1 MSKLKV
7 GIVGAGSIAELHA
20 LGYEH
25 DDRAEIVAICDP
37 DEDLAIKRAL
47 DWGARAYYTNFD
59 QMLADPKIDA
69 VEILTPNHLHAEQAI
84 KALQAGKHVCVE
96 RPIAISIEDARRVQ
110 QAAAASRRVL
120 QVYEPSLYYKPLL
133 DARSLIDAGEVGE
146 VTGLRVDAVVGQSEQ
161 GKWDFTSND
170 QAWRFDPAKAGGTP
184 MLYEVGY
191 QAFCIG
197 LFLVGSI
204 EKVSAWSSSSTLK
217 NGRVIDAPTVAMW
230 KHFEQ
235 ESYGT
240 LHLTYAP
247 DRVMRSGKS
256 FPIELDILVSG
267 TRGEIRIIRSPDAGR
282 PDAPVEL
289 RRSNRRVNYGQRT
302 TFEDSF
308 IRATKN
314 FISACL
320 GKEEPLLRGAE
331 AQQLLVLTLAYH
343 EAAKRGRAISLQH
356 G

>member
-1 MSKLKV
+1 MSKLRV

-20 LGYEH
+20 MGYAK

-37 DEDLAIKRAL
+37 DEDLAIRRSL
-47 DWGARAYYTNFD
+47 DWGARSYYNDF
-59 QMLADPKIDA
+59 MKLLADPNIDA
-69 VEILTPNHLHAEQAI
+69 VEILTPNYLHAEQVVR
-84 KALQAGKHVCVE
+84 ALQAGKHVCVE
-96 RPIAISIEDARRVQ
+96 RPLATTIEQADQVL
-110 QAAAASRRVL
+110 QAAKASGKVL
-120 QVYEPSLYYKPLL
+120 QVYEPCLYYKPLL
-133 DARSLIDAGEVGE
+133 DARNLIDAGEVGE
-146 VTGLRVDAVVGQSEQ
+146 ITGLRVDAVVGKSEAGNWDFESEQ
-161 GKWDFTSND
+161 
-170 QAWRFDPAKAGGTP
+170 QAWRFDANRAGGSP

-204 EKVSAWSSSSTLK
+204 EKVSAWRSNTRITD
-217 NGRVIDAPTVAMW
+217 GRIIDAPTVAMW
-230 KHFEQ
+230 KHFQQ
-235 ESYGT
+235 EIYGT

-247 DRVMRSGKS
+247 ERKMRSAH

-267 TRGEIRIIRSPDAGR
+267 TRGDLRIIRSSDLTR

-289 RRSNRRVNYGQRT
+289 HRSNRRVSYGQRTT

-308 IRATKN
+308 IRATQN

-320 GKEEPLLRGAE
+320 GQEEPLLRGAE
-331 AQQLLVLTLAYH
+331 AKQLLVLTLAYN

>member
-20 LGYEH
+20 LGYQK

-37 DEDLAIKRAL
+37 NEDLAIRRSL
-47 DWGARAYYTNFD
+47 DWGAHVYYNDFEL
-59 QMLADPKIDA
+59 MLADKNIDA
-69 VEILTPNHLHAEQAI
+69 VEILTPNYLHAAQTI

-96 RPIAISIEDARRVQ
+96 RPIAISIEEANRVQ
-110 QAAAASRRVL
+110 QAAKASGKVL
-120 QVYEPSLYYKPLL
+120 QVYEPCLYYKPLL
-133 DARSLIDAGEVGE
+133 DARNLIDAGEIGE
-146 VTGLRVDAVVGQSEQ
+146 ITGLRVDAVVGKSED
-161 GKWDFTSND
+161 GKWDFGSPE
-170 QAWRFDPAKAGGTP
+170 QAWRFDPARVGGSP

-204 EKVSAWSSSSTLK
+204 EKVSAWTSSTK
-217 NGRVIDAPTVAMW
+217 IAGDRVIDAPTVAMW
-230 KHFEQ
+230 KHFQQ
-235 ESYGT
+235 ETYGT

-247 DRVMRSGKS
+247 DRKMRSS
-256 FPIELDILVSG
+256 HFPLELDILVSG
-267 TRGEIRIIRSPDAGR
+267 TRGDLRIIRSSDLTR
-282 PDAPVEL
+282 TDAPVEL
-289 RRSNRRVNYGQRT
+289 RRTNRRVSYGQRTT

-308 IRATKN
+308 VRATQN

-320 GKEEPLLRGAE
+320 GEGEPLLRGAE
-331 AQQLLVLTLAYH
+331 AKQLLVLTLAYH